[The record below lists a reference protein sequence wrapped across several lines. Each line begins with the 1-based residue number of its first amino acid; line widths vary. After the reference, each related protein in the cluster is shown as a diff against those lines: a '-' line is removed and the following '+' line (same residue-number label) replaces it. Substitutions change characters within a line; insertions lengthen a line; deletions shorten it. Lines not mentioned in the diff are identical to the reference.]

1 MKLSNRINRFKIFRV
16 GLLLLALCALHAQA
30 QITWTGTTDA
40 DWGTASNWEGGS
52 VPGASDDV
60 IIPATSQSNYKAPTI
75 TSDASFEVNNLTV
88 AESGR
93 LEIGGESATLTV
105 NGFTEN
111 GGLIRAN
118 TNCSLVLLGSYSSIG
133 SGTVANSRSVYG
145 NSNYSIYAI
154 PFTDGN
160 VGLFNGVYAYLWDN
174 ETGDF
179 EALDYSNATTP
190 GVGYFVSLN
199 GYGQE
204 VFTLGFAGSP
214 VGAAVI
220 VPVTQGTS
228 DNFNLV
234 GNPYTAAISVAE
246 FLNNSTNSTNTTGVV
261 YFWDDGGQNNGNFR
275 GGDFITANALGAVGT
290 NSLSDGV
297 TGAKGTG
304 VYDGYI
310 TSMQGFYIEATTDG
324 DVSFTQ
330 DMQVAGNNN
339 NANFYRASSTLQ
351 QPKIKLALAGD
362 QFESETLVAFDL
374 LATNDIDYALD
385 AKRKLANTAVSLYS
399 INNGV
404 ELAIQALGLSS
415 LDDITIPLG
424 YTVKESGDYLIKTKQ
439 LEGINEDLSV
449 WLVDLESNT
458 SYNLQENVDI
468 SVHLDKKASDKRFA
482 LKVLSSRVLAE
493 TNMASDL
500 TLLKANERG
509 LTIRYAKK
517 DQYITVYDV
526 NGRVHFN
533 KTIYGEEQPVSVDV
547 KLNRHQVYILK
558 VGNESLKF
566 SIK

>member
-1 MKLSNRINRFKIFRV
+1 M
-16 GLLLLALCALHAQA
+16 
-30 QITWTGTTDA
+30 
-40 DWGTASNWEGGS
+40 
-52 VPGASDDV
+52 
-60 IIPATSQSNYKAPTI
+60 
-75 TSDASFEVNNLTV
+75 
-88 AESGR
+88 
-93 LEIGGESATLTV
+93 
-105 NGFTEN
+105 
-111 GGLIRAN
+111 
-118 TNCSLVLLGSYSSIG
+118 
-133 SGTVANSRSVYG
+133 
-145 NSNYSIYAI
+145 
-154 PFTDGN
+154 
-160 VGLFNGVYAYLWDN
+160 
-174 ETGDF
+174 
-179 EALDYSNATTP
+179 
-190 GVGYFVSLN
+190 
-199 GYGQE
+199 
-204 VFTLGFAGSP
+204 
-214 VGAAVI
+214 
-220 VPVTQGTS
+220 
-228 DNFNLV
+228 
-234 GNPYTAAISVAE
+234 
-246 FLNNSTNSTNTTGVV
+246 
-261 YFWDDGGQNNGNFR
+261 
-275 GGDFITANALGAVGT
+275 
-290 NSLSDGV
+290 
-297 TGAKGTG
+297 
-304 VYDGYI
+304 
-310 TSMQGFYIEATTDG
+310 
-324 DVSFTQ
+324 
-330 DMQVAGNNN
+330 AGNNN